1 MKITLDRRTNSAY
14 IYLTS
19 KEPMEPL
26 HTYPCDPIEVGG
38 QINLDFTSEG
48 LLFGIEVLNA
58 TRLLP
63 SEILK
68 SAEII
73 G

>member
-1 MKITLDRRTNSAY
+1 MKITLDRSTDSAY
-14 IYLTS
+14 IS
-19 KEPMEPL
+19 FASIEPNEPL

-38 QINLDFTSEG
+38 HINLDFNAEG
-48 LLFGIEVLNA
+48 VLIGLEILDA

-63 SEILK
+63 KELIQ
-68 SAEII
+68 SAVII